1 MKAMILAAG
10 RGERMRPLTDHLPKP
25 LLAAGG
31 KPLIVWHIERLA
43 RAGIRDIVINHAW
56 LGAKLEAAL
65 GDGAALGVQI
75 AYSAEGSA
83 LETAGGIA
91 RALPLLAA
99 PLPREPLPREP
110 LPREPLPREPLPGAS
125 LTGAARAD
133 EPFLVVSGDTW
144 CDFDYGRARTIALQM
159 RAARLACWLVMV
171 PNPPHHAGG
180 DFALESGLVRLAH
193 RRYTYAGIG
202 LYMPWM
208 FAQIEPGARSPLRPW
223 LEREIAAGRAAGE
236 YHDGLWFDIGT
247 AQRLAELDLL
257 LADRTTHAGA

>member
-43 RAGIRDIVINHAW
+43 HAGIRDIVINHAW
-56 LGAKLEAAL
+56 LGAKIEAAL
-65 GDGAALGVQI
+65 GDGAALGVRI
-75 AYSAEGSA
+75 AYSAEGTA

-91 RALPLLAA
+91 RALPLLTSA
-99 PLPREPLPREP
+99 PLPREHLPR
-110 LPREPLPREPLPGAS
+110 AS
-125 LTGAARAD
+125 LTDASRAGPSGSD

-180 DFALESGLVRLAH
+180 DFALASGLVRLAAH
-193 RRYTYAGIG
+193 RFTYAGIG
-202 LYMPWM
+202 LYTPRM
-208 FAQIEPGARSPLRPW
+208 FAQVEPGARSPLRPW
-223 LEREIAAGRAAGE
+223 LEREIAAGCAAGE

-257 LADRTTHAGA
+257 LADRTTDAGA

>member
-56 LGAKLEAAL
+56 LGAKIEAAL
-65 GDGAALGVQI
+65 GDGAALGVRI
-75 AYSAEGSA
+75 AYSAEGTA

-91 RALPLLAA
+91 RALPLLTSA
-99 PLPREPLPREP
+99 PLPREHLPR
-110 LPREPLPREPLPGAS
+110 AS
-125 LTGAARAD
+125 LTDASRAGPSGSD

-144 CDFDYGRARTIALQM
+144 CDFDYGRAHTIALQM

-223 LEREIAAGRAAGE
+223 LEREIAAGCAAGE

-257 LADRTTHAGA
+257 LADRTTDAGA